1 MGGGTP
7 TQFQPDTDGG
17 MRNRHT
23 YRQDHKLL
31 YIKDYFIVSNV
42 GRLFIIVTPQVTVR
56 NTKSIVNGHIFEVGE
71 LEPRVIF
78 EVGELEPRVIFANTS
93 SSTTVI
99 FEATIS
105 LPLLLKLH

>member
-78 EVGELEPRVIFANTS
+78 ANTS